1 MHRVTIK
8 ELKAIL
14 YNKCKF
20 VPIFYKSG
28 CDINIEIKYDEIY
41 KIIKEVLATHGLT
54 LIRRD
59 IKHLPEV
66 YSVIRIK
73 E

>member
-1 MHRVTIK
+1 MYRVTIK
-8 ELKAIL
+8 ELKNIF

-20 VPIFYKSG
+20 VPAFYKSG
-28 CDINIEIKYDEIY
+28 CDINVEIKYDEIY
-41 KIIKEVLATHGLT
+41 RIIKEVLAIHGLT

-66 YSVIRIK
+66 YSVIRVF
-73 E
+73 